1 MVVDVDAAVDAVVG
15 VGAVAAVEPPV
26 AATEAE
32 TEPVAEIAGVLELAQ
47 VEGVGEIGRQRL
59 DPVVAA
65 FVCFV
70 GAAAAVA
77 AAVVVVAAVWQTA
90 AVGPS
95 AGIFA
100 WPGRC
105 LCTSCWRGGGDRTS

>member
-1 MVVDVDAAVDAVVG
+1 MSSVVVDVDAVVG
-15 VGAVAAVEPPV
+15 VGVGAVAVAVPPA

-47 VEGVGEIGRQRL
+47 VEGVGEIWRQRP

-70 GAAAAVA
+70 GAAGAVAA
-77 AAVVVVAAVWQTA
+77 AAVVVAAV
-90 AVGPS
+90 
-95 AGIFA
+95 
-100 WPGRC
+100 
-105 LCTSCWRGGGDRTS
+105 